1 MSSLANTTGRC
12 TIEEH
17 SPYNPEVWIGQRR
30 YVVLNPEGIDITGE
44 HHTFRE
50 ARSIAAFENKCLA
63 NALVMYY
70 RETEFDTVEA
80 ARVALIIMGSKLSA
94 LRFFLE
100 FINTQYTGKPDIITD
115 EAIKTL
121 SISNAKMYCFWAF
134 TQSFITQGVI

>member
-1 MSSLANTTGRC
+1 MSSVANTTDKC
-12 TIEEH
+12 TVQEH
-17 SPYNPEVWIGQRR
+17 SPYNPEVWVGQRR
-30 YVVLNPEGIDITGE
+30 YVVLDPEGIDITGE

-100 FINTQYTGKPDIITD
+100 FMGTQCCSADIITD

-134 TQSFITQGVI
+134 HQSFITNQAI

>member
-1 MSSLANTTGRC
+1 MSSVANTTGRC

-17 SPYNPEVWIGQRR
+17 QPYNPEEWIGQRR
-30 YVVLNPEGIDITGE
+30 YVVLDPEGIDITGE

-50 ARSIAAFENKCLA
+50 ARSIAAWENKCLD

-70 RETEFDTVEA
+70 RECEFDTIDA
-80 ARVALIIMGSKLSA
+80 ARIAVLIMGSKLSA

-100 FINTQYTGKPDIITD
+100 FMGTQCCSADIITD

-121 SISNAKMYCFWAF
+121 SISNAKMYYFWAF
-134 TQSFITQGVI
+134 TQSFITQGAI